1 MATAKSVFIDEL
13 YQIACGI
20 IRHKIMKK
28 AACFLLTLLVL
39 CAFSAVPVEA
49 AGVFTGYALKSGV
62 TSETVAML
70 ILLPLVATV
79 VSFLHYYIGL
89 TGYGIFMPT
98 MMAIT
103 FLSMGIIEGL
113 ILFAVILVISLFS
126 NIILKKLKLHFWPAR
141 AINLVLISVGVLLA
155 NRTYMTYG
163 TNRIDIYAIMIMILL
178 VEEFVRTQL
187 IKSKIEAR
195 NLTVGTLLLAVM
207 GAGIMS
213 IGGLKN
219 WVLNNSDITILFIL
233 VANIVIGNYK
243 GMRLTEIARFK
254 KAIRK

>member
-1 MATAKSVFIDEL
+1 
-13 YQIACGI
+13 
-20 IRHKIMKK
+20 MKK
-28 AACFLLTLLVL
+28 AAYLFLTLLVL
-39 CAFSAVPVEA
+39 CAFSAAPVEA
-49 AGVFTGYALKSGV
+49 AGVFTSYALKSGV
-62 TSETVAML
+62 TSETVSML

-126 NIILKKLKLHFWPAR
+126 NLILKKLKLHFWPAR
-141 AINLVLISVGVLLA
+141 AINLVLISMGVIGF
-155 NRTYMTYG
+155 MTATKAKINIFG
-163 TNRIDIYAIMIMILL
+163 MMIMILL

-195 NLTVGTLLLAVM
+195 NLTIGTLLLAVM

-213 IGGLKN
+213 INGLKM

-243 GMRLTEIARFK
+243 GMRLTEIGRFS